1 MDELDDGADDPL
13 GDARGDASDVEVS
26 DAELTELALAA
37 DPDAPIPDDA
47 VPFGHRTS
55 GALLPAWYMPVPM
68 GASRSGRMRLTVGL
82 IVMSLLALNAAG
94 LCVTYGVVEL
104 AW

>member
-13 GDARGDASDVEVS
+13 GDAQGDASDVEVS

-37 DPDAPIPDDA
+37 DPDAPIP
-47 VPFGHRTS
+47 
-55 GALLPAWYMPVPM
+55 ALLPGWFMPVPM
-68 GASRSGRMRLTVGL
+68 GARRSGRTRRTVGL
-82 IVMSLLALNAAG
+82 IVTSLLALNAAG